1 MPKYQKIVLSDEP
14 IYLTAEGLRRL
25 EARLARL
32 KAALPGYI
40 EETARTAA
48 YGDRSDN
55 AEYKDAKGK
64 LRSTHRQIFN
74 IEDQLKRVI
83 LIEEGRN
90 AAGTVRIG
98 SRVVLED
105 GEKKITLFIVGPQE
119 TDPSRGRISHLS
131 PLGAA
136 LIGKKEG
143 DTATIPAPQGARSC
157 RLLEVE

>member
-14 IYLTAEGLRRL
+14 IHLTAEGLRRL
-25 EARLARL
+25 ETKLARL

-64 LRSTHRQIFN
+64 LRGAHRQIFN
-74 IEDQLKRVI
+74 IEDQLKRVVVI
-83 LIEEGRN
+83 AEGRN
-90 AAGTVRIG
+90 ASGTVQIG

-105 GEKKITLFIVGPQE
+105 GAQKLTLFIVGPQE
-119 TDPSRGRISHLS
+119 TDPGKGRISHLS

-136 LIGKKEG
+136 LIGKREG
-143 DTATIPAPQGARSC
+143 DMATIPAPQGVRSC
-157 RLLEVE
+157 RILEVG